1 MNSYINFV
9 LKRSLILPFSLAK
22 PHFGWETIMC
32 LVKNT
37 SLPPANSSRVRVL
50 AGYEIQAGLGKVRI

>member
-1 MNSYINFV
+1 
-9 LKRSLILPFSLAK
+9 
-22 PHFGWETIMC
+22 MC

-50 AGYEIQAGLGKVRI
+50 AGYEIQAGLGQVRI